1 MIEWWNS
8 LEPAMKIL
16 WAVTLSASLVFVIQ
30 TVMTFLGAAG
40 DSDFD
45 INSDFDADAP
55 GDLADGSVDVGGGPD
70 AGDADVAHPSTGM
83 NLLTF
88 RNFINFLIGF
98 GWSAILLKDS
108 VPATGLRLL
117 IAIIIGMV
125 LVVIV
130 MLLFKW
136 LTDMQQ
142 SGTIDVYKSAVD
154 CQGTVYLTI
163 PGERSGEGKVQI
175 TINNSVREYAAVTD
189 GPTLKTGARI
199 RVVEVVSANT
209 LLVEEI
215 NSVII

>member
-8 LEPAMKIL
+8 LDPAMKVL

-40 DSDFD
+40 DTDFD
-45 INSDFDADAP
+45 INSDFSGEAP
-55 GDLADGSVDVGGGPD
+55 GDIADGSVDVG
-70 AGDADVAHPSTGM
+70 ADVGDSSDAVHPSTGM

-98 GWSAILLKDS
+98 GWTAILLKDS
-108 VPATGLRLL
+108 VPAIAPRLL
-117 IAIIIGMV
+117 IAIVVGVV
-125 LVVIV
+125 LVFIV

-142 SGTIDVYKSAVD
+142 SGNIDVYKSAVD
-154 CQGTVYLTI
+154 CEGSVYLTI
-163 PGERSGEGKVQI
+163 PGERAGEGKVQI
-175 TINNSVREYAAVTD
+175 TINNAVREYAAVTD
-189 GPTLKTGARI
+189 GPTLRTGARI

>member
-1 MIEWWNS
+1 MIDWWNS
-8 LEPAMKIL
+8 LEPAMKAL

-30 TVMTFLGAAG
+30 TIMTFLGAAG

-45 INSDFDADAP
+45 INSDTDLI
-55 GDLADGSVDVGGGPD
+55 GDIADGSVDVGGSPE
-70 AGDADVAHPSTGM
+70 AGESGQLGTGM

-98 GWSAILLKDS
+98 GWTAILLKDS
-108 VPATGLRLL
+108 VPALALRML
-117 IAIIIGMV
+117 IAIVVGVV
-125 LVVIV
+125 LVAVV

-136 LTDMQQ
+136 LTNMQQ
-142 SGTIDVYKSAVD
+142 SGNINVYKSAID
-154 CQGTVYLTI
+154 CEGSVYLTI
-163 PGERSGEGKVQI
+163 PGERAGEGKVQI

-189 GPTLKTGARI
+189 GPTLKTGQRI
-199 RVVEVVSANT
+199 RVVEAVSSNT

>member
-8 LEPAMKIL
+8 LEPAMKVL

-45 INSDFDADAP
+45 INTDVDASAP

-70 AGDADVAHPSTGM
+70 ASETGHLGSGM

-88 RNFINFLIGF
+88 RNFVNFLIGF
-98 GWSAILLKDS
+98 GWTAILLKDS
-108 VPATGLRLL
+108 VPSTGLRML
-117 IAIIIGMV
+117 IAIAVGIV
-125 LVVIV
+125 LVILV

-136 LTDMQQ
+136 LTDMQE
-142 SGTIDVYKSAVD
+142 SGNINVYKSAVG
-154 CQGTVYLTI
+154 CEGTVYLTI
-163 PGERSGEGKVQI
+163 PGERAGEGKIQI
-175 TINNSVREYAAVTD
+175 TINNAVREYAAVTD
-189 GPTLKTGARI
+189 GPTLKTGLRI

-209 LLVEEI
+209 MLVEEI

>member
-1 MIEWWNS
+1 MNEWWIS
-8 LEPAMKIL
+8 LEPAMKVL

-45 INSDFDADAP
+45 INSDFDTSGPSDI
-55 GDLADGSVDVGGGPD
+55 ADGSADVGGGPD
-70 AGDADVAHPSTGM
+70 VSEAAHPSTGM

-98 GWSAILLKDS
+98 GWTAILLKDS
-108 VPATGLRLL
+108 IPATGLRML
-117 IAIIIGMV
+117 IAILVGVV

-142 SGTIDVYKSAVD
+142 SGNINVFKSAVD
-154 CQGTVYLTI
+154 CEGSVYLTI
-163 PGERSGEGKVQI
+163 PGERAGEGKVQI
-175 TINNSVREYAAVTD
+175 TINNAVREYAAVTD
-189 GPTLKTGARI
+189 GPTLKTGQRI

>member
-55 GDLADGSVDVGGGPD
+55 GDIADGSVDVGGGPD
-70 AGDADVAHPSTGM
+70 VGGHDVDHPSTGM

-98 GWSAILLKDS
+98 GWTAILLKDS
-108 VPATGLRLL
+108 VPATGLRML
-117 IAIIIGMV
+117 IAIVVGIV

-142 SGTIDVYKSAVD
+142 SGNIDVYKSAVD
-154 CQGTVYLTI
+154 CEGSVYLTI
-163 PGERSGEGKVQI
+163 PGERAGEGKVQI
-175 TINNSVREYAAVTD
+175 TINNAVREYAAVTD
-189 GPTLKTGARI
+189 GPTLRTGARI

>member
-45 INSDFDADAP
+45 INSDIDADAP
-55 GDLADGSVDVGGGPD
+55 GDIADGSVDVGGGPD
-70 AGDADVAHPSTGM
+70 AGGHDVDHPSTGM

-98 GWSAILLKDS
+98 GWTAILLKDS
-108 VPATGLRLL
+108 VPATGLRML
-117 IAIIIGMV
+117 IAIVVGAV

-142 SGTIDVYKSAVD
+142 SGNINVYKSAIG
-154 CQGTVYLTI
+154 CEGTVYLSI
-163 PGERSGEGKVQI
+163 PGERAGEGKVQI
-175 TINNSVREYAAVTD
+175 TINNAVREYEAVTD

>member
-8 LEPAMKIL
+8 LDPAMKVL

-45 INSDFDADAP
+45 INSDFDTDSP
-55 GDLADGSVDVGGGPD
+55 SDIADGSVDVGGGPD
-70 AGDADVAHPSTGM
+70 ASEAVHPSTGM

-98 GWSAILLKDS
+98 GWTAILLKDS
-108 VPATGLRLL
+108 VPGTALRML
-117 IAIIIGMV
+117 IAIVVGV
-125 LVVIV
+125 ALVAVV

-142 SGTIDVYKSAVD
+142 SGNINVYKSATD
-154 CQGTVYLTI
+154 CEGTVYLTI
-163 PGERSGEGKVQI
+163 PGERAGEGKVQI
-175 TINNSVREYAAVTD
+175 TINNAVREYAAVTD
-189 GPTLKTGARI
+189 GPTLKTGQRI
-199 RVVEVVSANT
+199 RVVEAISANT

>member
-1 MIEWWNS
+1 MIDWWNS
-8 LEPAMKIL
+8 LEPAMKVL

-45 INSDFDADAP
+45 INSDFDTDSP
-55 GDLADGSVDVGGGPD
+55 GDIADGSVDVGGGPD
-70 AGDADVAHPSTGM
+70 ASEAAHPSTGM

-98 GWSAILLKDS
+98 GWTAILLKDS
-108 VPATGLRLL
+108 VPATGLRML
-117 IAIIIGMV
+117 IAILVGAV
-125 LVVIV
+125 LVAIV

-142 SGTIDVYKSAVD
+142 SGNINVFKSAVD
-154 CQGTVYLTI
+154 CEGSVYLTI
-163 PGERSGEGKVQI
+163 PGERAGEGKVQI
-175 TINNSVREYAAVTD
+175 TINNAVREYAAVTD
-189 GPTLKTGARI
+189 GPTLKTGQRI
-199 RVVEVVSANT
+199 RVVEVVSTNT

>member
-1 MIEWWNS
+1 MIDWWNS
-8 LEPAMKIL
+8 LEPAMKVL
-16 WAVTLSASLVFVIQ
+16 WAVTLSASLVFIIQ

-40 DSDFD
+40 DTDFD
-45 INSDFDADAP
+45 INTDMDTAGPSDI
-55 GDLADGSVDVGGGPD
+55 ADGSVDVG
-70 AGDADVAHPSTGM
+70 ADVDTGETGHLGTGM

-98 GWSAILLKDS
+98 GWTAILLNDS
-108 VPATGLRLL
+108 IPATGLRML
-117 IAIIIGMV
+117 IAILVGIV
-125 LVVIV
+125 LVAIV

-142 SGTIDVYKSAVD
+142 SGNINVFKSAVD
-154 CQGTVYLTI
+154 CEGTVYLTI
-163 PGERSGEGKVQI
+163 PGERAGEGKVQI
-175 TINNSVREYAAVTD
+175 TINNAVREYAAVTD
-189 GPTLKTGARI
+189 VPTLKTGQRI

>member
-1 MIEWWNS
+1 MIDWWNS
-8 LEPAMKIL
+8 LEPAMKVL

-40 DSDFD
+40 DTDFD
-45 INSDFDADAP
+45 INTDMDTAGPSDM
-55 GDLADGSVDVGGGPD
+55 GDGSVDVG
-70 AGDADVAHPSTGM
+70 ADVETGESGHLGTGM

-98 GWSAILLKDS
+98 GWTAILLKDS
-108 VPATGLRLL
+108 IPATGLRML
-117 IAIIIGMV
+117 ISILVGIV
-125 LVVIV
+125 LVAIV

-142 SGTIDVYKSAVD
+142 SGNINVFKSAVD
-154 CQGTVYLTI
+154 CEGTVYLTI
-163 PGERSGEGKVQI
+163 PGERAGEGKVQI

-189 GPTLKTGARI
+189 GPTLKTGQRI
-199 RVVEVVSANT
+199 RVVEAVSSNT

>member
-8 LEPAMKIL
+8 LDPAMKVL

-40 DSDFD
+40 DTDFD
-45 INSDFDADAP
+45 INSDFSGEAP
-55 GDLADGSVDVGGGPD
+55 GDIADGSVDVG
-70 AGDADVAHPSTGM
+70 ADVGDSSDAVHPSTGM

-98 GWSAILLKDS
+98 GWTAILLKDS
-108 VPATGLRLL
+108 VPAIAPRLL
-117 IAIIIGMV
+117 IAIVVGVV
-125 LVVIV
+125 LVFIV

-142 SGTIDVYKSAVD
+142 SGNIDVYKSAVD
-154 CQGTVYLTI
+154 CEGSVYLTI
-163 PGERSGEGKVQI
+163 PGERAGEGKVQI
-175 TINNSVREYAAVTD
+175 TINNAVREYAAVTD
-189 GPTLKTGARI
+189 GPTLRTGARI
-199 RVVEVVSANT
+199 RVVEVVSAIT

>member
-1 MIEWWNS
+1 MNEWWIY
-8 LEPAMKIL
+8 LEPAMKVL

-45 INSDFDADAP
+45 INSDFDTSGPSDI
-55 GDLADGSVDVGGGPD
+55 ADGSADVGGGPD
-70 AGDADVAHPSTGM
+70 VSEAAHPSTGM

-98 GWSAILLKDS
+98 GWTAILLKDS
-108 VPATGLRLL
+108 IPATGLRML
-117 IAIIIGMV
+117 IAILVGVV

-142 SGTIDVYKSAVD
+142 SGNINVFKSAVD
-154 CQGTVYLTI
+154 CEGSVYLTI
-163 PGERSGEGKVQI
+163 PGERAGEGKVQI
-175 TINNSVREYAAVTD
+175 TINNAVREYAAVTD
-189 GPTLKTGARI
+189 GPTLKTGQRI

>member
-1 MIEWWNS
+1 MIEWWTS
-8 LEPAMKIL
+8 LDVSSKIL

-40 DSDFD
+40 DTDFD
-45 INSDFDADAP
+45 INTDMDAG
-55 GDLADGSVDVGGGPD
+55 GDLPD
-70 AGDADVAHPSTGM
+70 ASVELGHDASGMHDAAHAGSGM

-98 GWSAILLKDS
+98 GWTAILLQKS
-108 VPATGLRLL
+108 VSSTGLRML
-117 IAIIIGMV
+117 ISIAVGVV
-125 LVVIV
+125 LVILV

-136 LTDMQQ
+136 LTNMQET
-142 SGTIDVYKSAVD
+142 GNINVFKSAVD

-163 PGERSGEGKVQI
+163 PGERAGEGKVQI
-175 TINNSVREYAAVTD
+175 TINNAVREYAALTD
-189 GPTLKTGARI
+189 GPALKTGTRI
-199 RVVEVVSANT
+199 RVVDVVSAST

>member
-1 MIEWWNS
+1 MIDWWNS
-8 LEPAMKIL
+8 LEPAMKVL

-40 DSDFD
+40 DTDFD
-45 INSDFDADAP
+45 INTDMDTAGPSDV
-55 GDLADGSVDVGGGPD
+55 GDGSVDVG
-70 AGDADVAHPSTGM
+70 ADVETGESGHLGTGM

-98 GWSAILLKDS
+98 GWTAILLKDS
-108 VPATGLRLL
+108 IPSTGLRML
-117 IAIIIGMV
+117 IAILVGVV

-142 SGTIDVYKSAVD
+142 SGNINVFKSAVD
-154 CQGTVYLTI
+154 CEGTVYLTI
-163 PGERSGEGKVQI
+163 PGERAGEGKVQI
-175 TINNSVREYAAVTD
+175 TINNAVREYAAVTD
-189 GPTLKTGARI
+189 GPTLKTGQRI